1 MGMDIFSV
9 VADPTR
15 RAMLELLAER
25 DRSAG
30 DLVKAFPKLTQ
41 PAVSKH
47 LKSLL
52 DIGLVR
58 VRPQA
63 RQRVYAL
70 APQRLDEL
78 GVWLSRFRQAPQ
90 DRLGTSES
98 KPPDVSQ
105 PIQPLVRLVRRRID

>member
-1 MGMDIFSV
+1 MDIFAI

-15 RAMLELLAER
+15 RAMIELLAER
-25 DRSAG
+25 DRTAG

-52 DIGLVR
+52 DFGLVK
-58 VRPQA
+58 VRPLA

-70 APQRLDEL
+70 TPHRLDEL
-78 GVWLSRFRQAPQ
+78 GAWLNRFKRVPNEPLVAPERQALEPPQ
-90 DRLGTSES
+90 
-98 KPPDVSQ
+98 PM
-105 PIQPLVRLVRRRID
+105 QPLVRLVRRRID